1 MRGADN
7 EHQRKIFTS
16 SDDELI
22 RRQPVTGVG
31 IKRLAQ
37 ILRTNQPEIRRR
49 ATELGV
55 SLIFGNEGDGATD
68 RRMLRCTDGFD
79 DPLLE
84 RLKDV
89 HGK

>member
-1 MRGADN
+1 MQGMNNAHR
-7 EHQRKIFTS
+7 RKNFTP
-16 SDDELI
+16 SDDALI
-22 RRQPVTGVG
+22 RQQPLTGIG
-31 IKRLAQ
+31 LKRLAD
-37 ILRTNQPEIRRR
+37 ILRTNQEAIRHR

-55 SLIFGNEGDGATD
+55 SLIFGLESEGAIDT
-68 RRMLRCTDGFD
+68 RTLRCTDGFV